1 MSTVQLI
8 SRRAPSR
15 TSLPAVLG
23 VSRCRAR
30 PSRVKSR
37 PHPTVRRPKTPRNAR
52 PARERKH
59 RVPNVH
65 YALHRSAAPESAL
78 PAGIDPG
85 SDGALAW
92 EALLSPVGEYAAAA
106 SYLAVLDRFGP
117 VEPYATILEGE
128 LRHIDALTR
137 QLQRYG
143 VEVPDNPYIGQ
154 VDAPDD
160 LQSAAQAW
168 AEGEVDNVALYDGL
182 LAQVDD
188 ARLERVLGNLRRA
201 SLESHLPLF
210 EAAADAGGTLDE
222 LPAHTP

>member
-1 MSTVQLI
+1 MRYDR
-8 SRRAPSR
+8 SRHSARIVTAGG
-15 TSLPAVLG
+15 VLG
-23 VSRCRAR
+23 VSLLAALALAGCTVGAD
-30 PSRVKSR
+30 
-37 PHPTVRRPKTPRNAR
+37 PTPPVAVETPRTA
-52 PARERKH
+52 PSASASTA
-59 RVPNVH
+59 PDGI
-65 YALHRSAAPESAL
+65 APPTAAPESAL

-168 AEGEVDNVALYDGL
+168 AEGEVDNVALHDGL